1 LSGYRFILGNIF
13 WLSTVRIFTKVT
25 ALLTLPI
32 VTFYLSPQDFG
43 VLAMVAVVQT
53 FLSGIF
59 SLGLGSYAGRVIFRY
74 ERTDGQECRE
84 RLGAIFF
91 YLLVFSLVGG
101 SISALLIDHLV
112 AFFISDIVF
121 PGRGYLYIPV
131 VMAFLLTIYG
141 FVSDNILSLQ
151 INKRIFYLELLQFV
165 LFMPVQIA
173 GLCYWGFDVWDII
186 VLQAVVQFIIT
197 LYGLWLIREW
207 LSFSFGKLKI
217 IKKRCSYS
225 LPMVPLNFLSW
236 VQDRIDKVYLNSM
249 ISLNSVGIY
258 AAGVNIANQYS
269 FLSRPV
275 MTSIKPEISKR
286 LDSGDEGVQGDIK
299 DAFLIFVQISLFLY
313 LVMSLFSKEIVQ
325 LLMNEKFHECYKIVP
340 IFLLS
345 IIFSEATGIF
355 QLKFVFKNQTI
366 WFPVTLFFSALLNVV
381 LNYFLIPGLNVYGAA
396 LAKTVTEI
404 LLFGLTFV
412 IAQRL
417 HKTDYGLR
425 QNFWPLL
432 SVIALVYFMDT
443 LSVAWGYLLALKFGT
458 VLFYGLVLDLLLA
471 RSSRR
476 YGEVRKMAMTIFSV
490 KMKKIRMLVP

>member
-1 LSGYRFILGNIF
+1 MSGYRFILGNIF

-25 ALLTLPI
+25 TLLTLPI

-53 FLSGIF
+53 FLCGIF
-59 SLGLGSYAGRVIFRY
+59 SLGLGSYAGRVIYRY

-84 RLGAIFF
+84 RLGVILF
-91 YLLVFSLVGG
+91 YLSVFSLAGCLVA
-101 SISALLIDHLV
+101 ALLIDRLV
-112 AFFISDIVF
+112 AIFISDIIF
-121 PGRGYLYIPV
+121 PGRIYLYIPV
-131 VMAFLLTIYG
+131 AMAFLLSVYG

-151 INKRIFYLELLQFV
+151 VNKLIFYLELLQFI

-173 GLCYWGFDVWDII
+173 GLCFWGFDVWDII
-186 VLQAVVQFIIT
+186 VLQAVVQLIIT
-197 LYGLWLIREW
+197 MYGLWLIREW
-207 LSFSFGKLKI
+207 LSFSFRKLKI
-217 IKKRCSYS
+217 IKEAMQYS

-286 LDSGDEGVQGDIK
+286 LDSGDEGVQDDIK

-313 LVMSLFSKEIVQ
+313 LVMSLFSREIVQ
-325 LLMNEKFHECYKIVP
+325 LLMNERFHECYKIIP

-366 WFPVTLFFSALLNVV
+366 WFPVTLFFSALLNVA
-381 LNYFLIPGLNVYGAA
+381 LNYFLIPPLNVYGAA
-396 LAKTVTEI
+396 LAKTLTETV
-404 LLFGLTFV
+404 LFGLTYFV
-412 IAQRL
+412 AQRL
-417 HKTDYGLR
+417 HKTDYGLK

-432 SVIALVYFMDT
+432 SVVALVFLIDN
-443 LSVAWGYLLALKFGT
+443 LSVAWGYLLALKFGVT
-458 VLFYGLVLDLLLA
+458 LFYALTLDLVLA
-471 RSSRR
+471 RVSRR
-476 YGEVRKMAMTIFSV
+476 YGEVRKMALALFSM
-490 KMKKIRMLVP
+490 KIKKIRMLVP